1 MSATNTIHFKPDTYE
16 LIQKIMKRYPEGRHK
31 SALIPVLHIA
41 QAEFGG
47 WLSPETMDLVAETL
61 RLKPIEVYEV
71 ASFYTMFNLQ
81 PVGKCLIEVCRTSSC
96 WLSGAE
102 DIMDHLEKRL
112 GIKMGETSADGQ
124 FTLRAVECLGS
135 CGTAPMLQVGADYH
149 ENLTIEKVDCLL
161 NELKQKD
168 THSRYC

>member
-71 ASFYTMFNLQ
+71 ASFYT
-81 PVGKCLIEVCRTSSC
+81 SSC

-149 ENLTIEKVDCLL
+149 ENLTIEKVDGLL